1 MHVKYKSLIKS
12 YSYLNFHCLDDFHY
26 LDHFDCLHD
35 LQKNWNLMYILK
47 LAVRSHI
54 DLHMQY
60 VIMTLASGVGGA
72 ITKDVSKLLFRYCN
86 LLYL

>member
-35 LQKNWNLMYILK
+35 FQKNWNLVYIMK
-47 LAVRSHI
+47 VA
-54 DLHMQY
+54 
-60 VIMTLASGVGGA
+60 
-72 ITKDVSKLLFRYCN
+72 
-86 LLYL
+86 